1 MERLE
6 FSDEVFRQVMPQ
18 KEPMLLCDGVLANDL
33 SLNHQVGVYTVGA
46 RVAAPLTAKGELP
59 AICLMEV
66 MAQTIAAIL
75 SGRRY
80 EFDSDSVLKVG
91 LFLSIR
97 GFKML
102 KHFPQGFIPAGTKL
116 YTTVD
121 FFEGVEGV
129 VLAEAIVSSAGE
141 EIAKARLTVLNPTP
155 QELEHAVGVEVAK
168 ILLSK

>member
-1 MERLE
+1 
-6 FSDEVFRQVMPQ
+6 
-18 KEPMLLCDGVLANDL
+18 
-33 SLNHQVGVYTVGA
+33 
-46 RVAAPLTAKGELP
+46 
-59 AICLMEV
+59 
-66 MAQTIAAIL
+66 
-75 SGRRY
+75 
-80 EFDSDSVLKVG
+80 
-91 LFLSIR
+91 
-97 GFKML
+97 ML

-155 QELEHAVGVEVAK
+155 QELEHAVGVEAAK

>member
-66 MAQTIAAIL
+66 MALTI
-75 SGRRY
+75 
-80 EFDSDSVLKVG
+80 
-91 LFLSIR
+91 
-97 GFKML
+97 
-102 KHFPQGFIPAGTKL
+102 
-116 YTTVD
+116 
-121 FFEGVEGV
+121 
-129 VLAEAIVSSAGE
+129 LAEAIVRSSGE

-155 QELEHAVGVEVAK
+155 QELEHAVGAEAAK